1 MVSGPVQI
9 FTRFHKKNITRTR
22 SQVYGEENKF
32 TENVIGYD
40 AIYHIFT
47 DQVKKFSRVNTRWLY
62 MRRHLIKSEL
72 QNLNG
77 ETFGFDIPN
86 KLCGKFSETE
96 QLLLKRHTIDTRR
109 NEDA

>member
-1 MVSGPVQI
+1 MMQ
-9 FTRFHKKNITRTR
+9 
-22 SQVYGEENKF
+22 
-32 TENVIGYD
+32 
-40 AIYHIFT
+40 IYHIFT
-47 DQVKKFSRVNTRWLY
+47 DQVKKFSAVNTRWLY

-77 ETFGFDIPN
+77 ETFGFDIEVPN

-96 QLLLKRHTIDTRR
+96 QLLLKRHTIDTQR